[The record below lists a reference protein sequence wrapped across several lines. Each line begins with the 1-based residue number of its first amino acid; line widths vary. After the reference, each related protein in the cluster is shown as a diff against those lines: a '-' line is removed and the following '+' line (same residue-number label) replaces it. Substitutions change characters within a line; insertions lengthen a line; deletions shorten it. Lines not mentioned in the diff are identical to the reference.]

1 MAQVIASAFGLT
13 LTAFVFFADKF
24 KESAKGDPTYYDA
37 TIFLLNRFYF
47 MLIII
52 AATSGVTILLCITGI
67 IALHNWGAPYP
78 FVINESVLLFIIS
91 TVAVLIFGVMLL
103 DPGKLDKEI
112 SKMKAEAEDFY
123 QTSDTKGSEMGDFQ
137 DFLKTYNSLEKTIL
151 DFAQQF
157 IQDPS
162 YESSN
167 TRKFKP
173 QIIQSLKVLLA
184 REIINAPLFEELN
197 KLRLYRNALVHG
209 DDFTVPLTVCKRI
222 SRIESALSR
231 ALEVFRNENVA
242 DREDVVKKL
251 HDLGEE
257 SLTTLQ

>member
-1 MAQVIASAFGLT
+1 
-13 LTAFVFFADKF
+13 
-24 KESAKGDPTYYDA
+24 
-37 TIFLLNRFYF
+37 

-52 AATSGVTILLCITGI
+52 AATCGATILLCTTGI
-67 IALHNWGAPYP
+67 ITLHNWPASYP

-112 SKMKAEAEDFY
+112 AKMKTAAEHFY
-123 QTSDTKGSEMGDFQ
+123 QTSDAKESEMGDFQ
-137 DFLKTYNSLEKTIL
+137 DFLKTYNSLEKIIL

-157 IQDPS
+157 IQAPS
-162 YESSN
+162 YEIIN

-184 REIINAPLFEELN
+184 REIINDPLFEELN

-209 DDFTVPLTVCKRI
+209 DDFTVPLAVCKRI
-222 SRIESALSR
+222 SKIESVLSHAL
-231 ALEVFRNENVA
+231 VIFRNENAADA
-242 DREDVVKKL
+242 DRENIVKKL
-251 HDLGEE
+251 HALGEE
-257 SLTTLQ
+257 SLTTL